1 MTAALEVRALG
12 RRFGELE
19 VLKQVDLTVHAGEI
33 HALLGPNGAGKTTL
47 LRILAGLCD
56 ATQGEIFIQGA
67 RSGTIGYREW
77 RKLFSMVPSGERT
90 SYQRLSGYEN
100 LVFFGRLYGLSRVA
114 AKRRSGECLEMVG
127 LADAASRRVGL
138 YSQGMQKRLAIARAL
153 LVDPP
158 LLLIDEATQSLD
170 PEGARLTRVL
180 AKEAATR
187 GAAVLWTTQRLDE
200 IRGFADV
207 VTILRRGEVRFRG
220 TVAELSGTVIT
231 RTFLIQV
238 GAVGEM
244 APGELLEGVADVT
257 VAGDG
262 HYRLSL
268 KEGASLGAA
277 LAALVEGG
285 VEVVACREEISDVE
299 EAFVRIT
306 GAS

>member
-1 MTAALEVRALG
+1 MTSALEVRGLD
-12 RRFGELE
+12 RRFGEVD
-19 VLKQVDLTVHAGEI
+19 VLKKVDLKVEPGEI

-56 ATQGEIFIQGA
+56 PTAGEVFIRGQ
-67 RSGTIGYREW
+67 RSGSLGYREW
-77 RKLFSMVPSGERT
+77 RKLFSLVPSGERT
-90 SYQRLSGYEN
+90 SYLRLSGHEN
-100 LVFFGRLYGLSRVA
+100 LVFFGRMYGLSRSA
-114 AKRRSGECLEMVG
+114 AKVRSRECLEMVG
-127 LADAASRRVGL
+127 LADAASKRVGL

-153 LVDPP
+153 LADPP
-158 LLLIDEATQSLD
+158 LLLVDEATQSLD
-170 PEGARLTRVL
+170 PEGARITRVL
-180 AKEAATR
+180 TKEAANR

-200 IRGFADV
+200 IRGFADL
-207 VTILRRGEVRFRG
+207 VTILRAGEVRFRG

-238 GAVGEM
+238 GA
-244 APGELLEGVADVT
+244 PGETDPSVLLVGLADIT

-268 KEGASLGAA
+268 KEDASLGAA

-285 VEVVACREEISDVE
+285 VEIIACREEISDVE

-306 GAS
+306 GTT